1 MREARWIVVLLGFLA
16 VCLLLGALVSGSPV
30 GIGGAVVAAGAPF
43 CWRRGDLARERG
55 VRTED
60 RTAFLA
66 EFGWSVVAVLL
77 LAAGCAVLVL
87 ALSHGW

>member
-1 MREARWIVVLLGFLA
+1 V
-16 VCLLLGALVSGSPV
+16 GALVSTSPV
-30 GIGGAVVAAGAPF
+30 GVGGAVVAAGAPV
-43 CWRRGDLARERG
+43 CWRRGDRARDRG
-55 VRTED
+55 IRTED

-77 LAAGCAVLVL
+77 LAAGAAVLVL